1 MFKDN
6 NKLLTISEAALKI
19 GLVSKKTKK
28 PLTHTLRFW
37 ETKFKQLKPM
47 LLAGARRYY
56 SSKDLDVL
64 KFIFFLLKEQG
75 LTINGARK
83 VMNEKLKKLDGTKPI
98 SIKAVYYN
106 KIIKQKS
113 KNILNRIKKLNGKK
127 NTH

>member
-1 MFKDN
+1 MLKND
-6 NKLLTISEAALKI
+6 KLIDISQM
-19 GLVSKKTKK
+19 SKKLGLMNKK
-28 PLTHTLRFW
+28 TGRPMTHTLRFW
-37 ETKFKQLKPM
+37 ENKFKQLKPTI
-47 LLAGARRYY
+47 LGGKRRYY
-56 SSKDLDVL
+56 TPRDVEVV
-64 KFIFFLLKEQG
+64 KMIFFLLKEQG

-113 KNILNRIKKLNGKK
+113 KNILIIIKKLNGKK